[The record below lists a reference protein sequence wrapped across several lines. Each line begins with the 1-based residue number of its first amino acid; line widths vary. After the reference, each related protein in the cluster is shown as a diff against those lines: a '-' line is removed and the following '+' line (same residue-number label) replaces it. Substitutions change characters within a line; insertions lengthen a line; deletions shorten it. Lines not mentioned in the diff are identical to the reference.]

1 MPIFIYNS
9 LKREK
14 QEFTPLDPKGKEVK
28 MYVCGPT
35 VYDQPHIGH
44 ARSAYIFDVIRRY
57 LTYRGYKVK
66 FVRNVTDVDDKII
79 DKAQKEF
86 KDEDLNTAVGKVST
100 KYLDLYHEDMKS
112 LGILEPDVEPKAT
125 EYVSAERPLM
135 QKFIGQLIEKGCA
148 YVSGG
153 DVYFNIKKAKGYG
166 KLSNQAIEKMES
178 GARIALGEK
187 KNDPLDFALW
197 KSAKPGEPAW
207 DSPWGKGRPGWH
219 IECSVMSSDIL
230 GDEFDIHGGGIDLI
244 FPHHENE
251 IAQSEAAGK
260 KFARY
265 WIHHGLLTINAQKMS
280 KSLGNF
286 ITINGFL
293 EQHSAIKL
301 KIFFL
306 SAHYHS
312 PIDYNEA
319 VLHSA
324 VENEETF
331 DIFFRKI
338 KDYEDKIEGYKDS
351 QESEDFKGKFIKA
364 MNDDF
369 NTPVALSILLEMVS
383 AGNKNIRQN
392 NFVGAVSISKT
403 LEELLALF
411 NLNDIKIRSQES
423 ESSEETVNILG
434 ILQSEFKEQFSQYAI
449 SLVLLENISD
459 YVGSQQRLL
468 EAFIQLRNSAKQ
480 KKDFLLADKI
490 RNELRNR
497 VRIILEDT
505 KDGTTC
511 RKKL

>member
-9 LKREK
+9 LSRKKEELISLK
-14 QEFTPLDPKGKEVK
+14 PKEIK

-57 LTYRGYKVK
+57 LIYRGYQVK

-86 KDEDLNTAVGKVST
+86 KGEDLNAAVQKVSM

-125 EYVSAERPLM
+125 EYVSPENPLM
-135 QKFIGQLIEKGCA
+135 QKFIQQLIEKGCA
-148 YVSGG
+148 YVSEG
-153 DVYFNIKKAKGYG
+153 DVYFDIKKAKGYG

-197 KSAKPGEPAW
+197 KSAKAGEPAW

-251 IAQSEAAGK
+251 IAQSEGVGN

-265 WIHHGLLTINAQKMS
+265 WIHHGLLTINGQKMS

-286 ITINGFL
+286 ITVKDFL
-293 EQHSAIKL
+293 DKYKNADLLKL
-301 KIFFL
+301 LFL
-306 SAHYHS
+306 STHYSH
-312 PIDYNEA
+312 PVDYTDEKIQEAKQALDRISILWGKIGGPLDKKFTGKTPEELEA
-319 VLHSA
+319 VK
-324 VENEETF
+324 N
-331 DIFFRKI
+331 
-338 KDYEDKIEGYKDS
+338 
-351 QESEDFKGKFIKA
+351 KFINA
-364 MNDDF
+364 MDDDF
-369 NTPVALSILLEMVS
+369 NTSQGLAAIFELVSITNKNLDNQEFVS
-383 AGNKNIRQN
+383 ASREILSELTKLFGLSVSLSVNVDVFSLQLGLPNVEVLIQERNEARKNK
-392 NFVGAVSISKT
+392 
-403 LEELLALF
+403 
-411 NLNDIKIRSQES
+411 D
-423 ESSEETVNILG
+423 
-434 ILQSEFKEQFSQYAI
+434 FKK
-449 SLVLLENISD
+449 SD
-459 YVGSQQRLL
+459 
-468 EAFIQLRNSAKQ
+468 QLRKEIEGLG
-480 KKDFLLADKI
+480 F
-490 RNELRNR
+490 
-497 VRIILEDT
+497 ILEDT
-505 KDGTTC
+505 KDGTTWR
-511 RKKL
+511 RKL